1 MSVEDQV
8 EKEFSEQVDNISKV
22 NLMVVGGTGVGK
34 SSLVNKVFGEDLA
47 ETGSG
52 EPVTRGCHLYEKDN
66 IPVAIFDTEGYEII
80 DGEIDNSNFSK
91 EVLSEIDRRKI
102 LDLKDQIH
110 VFWYCI
116 SASNH
121 RVTSYDI
128 ENIKSLQSRGLKV
141 GIVITQC
148 DNEEMDDEGRGVT
161 SLEFRNVLKDNS
173 IHEPVFETSTQMSDG
188 LQLDSLIEWSSEILP
203 DDGLR
208 EAFIG
213 AQKSNIGLKIEKAKA
228 AILAASGVAASA
240 GGINPVP
247 LSDSAVIVP
256 VQTALAVRLAKI
268 YGFNATSNAAL
279 ALLKSQLVSLA
290 GRQLAASLTKL
301 VPVVGQLINASV
313 AGAITAGFG
322 FALNEIYKNAYIQV
336 LETGEAPDWA
346 KLFDNIDISGFI
358 KECYEEKR
366 NA

>member
-8 EKEFSEQVDNISKV
+8 EREFSEQVDKINKV

-52 EPVTRGCHLYEKDN
+52 EPVTRGCHLYEKDH

-91 EVLSEIDRRKI
+91 NVMSEIDRRKI

-128 ENIKSLQSRGLKV
+128 ENIKSLKGRGLKV

-148 DNEEMDDEGRGVT
+148 DTEEVNEKDEGIT
-161 SLEFRNVLKDNS
+161 SLEFRRVLKENS
-173 IHEPVFETSTQMSDG
+173 IHDPVFETSTEINDG
-188 LQLDSLIEWSSEILP
+188 LQLDALIEWSSEILP

-208 EAFIG
+208 EAFVG
-213 AQKSNIGLKIEKAKA
+213 AQKNNIGLKVKKAKA
-228 AILAASGVAASA
+228 AILAASGAAASA

-268 YGFNATSNAAL
+268 YGFNATTNAAM

-322 FALNEIYKNAYIQV
+322 FALNEVYKNAYIQV

-346 KLFDNIDISGFI
+346 KLFDSIDISGFI
-358 KECYEEKR
+358 KEFYEQKSS
-366 NA
+366 A